1 MIILKGDLLE
11 TPFEIIAH
19 QVNCQGKM
27 ASGVAKQIRKKFPWA
42 YSDYMSALEQH
53 GADFMFGKSQIINQN
68 GHTIFNIFGQ
78 YNYGYDGKQY
88 TSYEDLESGFV
99 EAINNYRKNID
110 IDISTQITVT
120 IPYKIGCDRGGGD
133 WSIVKAILESIEK
146 LFNVVFVAYKL
157 EQ

>member
-27 ASGVAKQIRKKFPWA
+27 NSGVAKQIREKFPWA
-42 YSDYMSALEQH
+42 YDDYITGLKQCEADYML
-53 GADFMFGKSQIINQN
+53 GKSQVIWQN

-88 TSYEDLESGFV
+88 TSYGAINAAFR
-99 EAINNYRKNID
+99 EAILNYRDGD
-110 IDISTQITVT
+110 IDDNRQITIA

-133 WSIVKAILESIEK
+133 WDVVKRILEKIEEECHAI
-146 LFNVVFVAYKL
+146 FVAYKL
-157 EQ
+157 EG

>member
-27 ASGVAKQIRKKFPWA
+27 NSGVAKQIREKFPLA
-42 YSDYMSALEQH
+42 YTGYMNVLK
-53 GADFMFGKSQIINQN
+53 DFGGDHMLGRSISIVQN
-68 GHTIFNIFGQ
+68 EHTIFNIFGQ

-88 TSYEDLESGFV
+88 TSYASIDSAFR
-99 EAINNYRKNID
+99 EAIQGYRDAGYKYDNR
-110 IDISTQITVT
+110 QITIA

-133 WSIVKAILESIEK
+133 WNVIKEILEKIEK
-146 LFNVVFVAYKL
+146 ECHVIFVAYKL
-157 EQ
+157 EE